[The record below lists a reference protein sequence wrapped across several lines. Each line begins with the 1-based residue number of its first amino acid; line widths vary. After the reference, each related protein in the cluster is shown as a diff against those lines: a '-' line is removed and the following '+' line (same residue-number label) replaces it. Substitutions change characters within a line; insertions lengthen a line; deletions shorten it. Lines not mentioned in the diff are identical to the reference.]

1 MKKNLISVLILALVL
16 ANFVLTAL
24 LMFTVMPQTKKA
36 NELIDKVCAA
46 IDLDLNS
53 GAANA
58 LGNIP
63 MDQREEYKVNG
74 GADITTS
81 LAPSVDPQTGQSE
94 SKSHYAV
101 VNVTLVLYTE
111 SEKHETYTQEFLAG
125 QDTSIMNSI
134 QKTLSQYTIEE
145 VRESSTKEEI
155 QEIILQDMQAMFG
168 GDYVIA
174 VNFSK
179 FQQE

>member
-1 MKKNLISVLILALVL
+1 MKKNMISVLILALVF

-155 QEIILQDMQAMFG
+155 QEIILQYIHTIYH
-168 GDYVIA
+168 DY
-174 VNFSK
+174 
-179 FQQE
+179 

>member
-1 MKKNLISVLILALVL
+1 M
-16 ANFVLTAL
+16 
-24 LMFTVMPQTKKA
+24 
-36 NELIDKVCAA
+36 
-46 IDLDLNS
+46 
-53 GAANA
+53 
-58 LGNIP
+58 
-63 MDQREEYKVNG
+63 
-74 GADITTS
+74 
-81 LAPSVDPQTGQSE
+81 
-94 SKSHYAV
+94 
-101 VNVTLVLYTE
+101 NVTLVLYTE

>member
-24 LMFTVMPQTKKA
+24 LMFTVYPQTKKA
-36 NELIDKVCAA
+36 NELIDRVCAA

-63 MDQREEYKVNG
+63 MDQREEYKING

-81 LAPSVDPQTGQSE
+81 LAPSVNAETGQTDG
-94 SKSHYAV
+94 KSHYAV
-101 VNVTLVLYTE
+101 VNVTLVLFKG
-111 SEKHETYTQEFLAG
+111 SEKYETYNQEFLSG
-125 QDTSIMNSI
+125 QDTSMMNVI
-134 QKTLSQYTIEE
+134 QKTLGEYTIEE
-145 VRESSTKEEI
+145 VRESATKQEI
-155 QEIILQDMQAMFG
+155 QDVILGEMQAMFG
-168 GDYVIA
+168 GDYVVA

>member
-1 MKKNLISVLILALVL
+1 MKKNLISVLILTLVL

-24 LMFTVMPQTKKA
+24 LMFTVLPQTKKA
-36 NELIDKVCAA
+36 NELIDKVCSA

-53 GAANA
+53 GQASA
-58 LGNIP
+58 LDNIP
-63 MDQREEYKVNG
+63 IDQREEYKVNA

-81 LAPSVDPQTGQSE
+81 LAPSVNPETGASDG
-94 SKSHYAV
+94 KSHYAV
-101 VNVTLVLYTE
+101 VNVTLVLNKE
-111 SEKHETYTQEFLAG
+111 SDNYKTYTQEFLTG
-125 QDTSIMNSI
+125 QDTSILDVI
-134 QKTLSQYTIEE
+134 QKTMGEYTIEE
-145 VRESSTKEEI
+145 VRESATKQEI
-155 QEIILQDMQAMFG
+155 QDLILQEMQSMFG

>member
-1 MKKNLISVLILALVL
+1 MSAKNYTDKQEQLARFAKAMGHPARMAIL
-16 ANFVLTAL
+16 
-24 LMFTVMPQTKKA
+24 
-36 NELIDKVCAA
+36 
-46 IDLDLNS
+46 
-53 GAANA
+53 
-58 LGNIP
+58 
-63 MDQREEYKVNG
+63 
-74 GADITTS
+74 
-81 LAPSVDPQTGQSE
+81 
-94 SKSHYAV
+94 
-101 VNVTLVLYTE
+101 
-111 SEKHETYTQEFLAG
+111 EFLAG

>member
-24 LMFTVMPQTKKA
+24 LMFTLLPQTKKA
-36 NELIDKVCAA
+36 NALIDRVCEA

-63 MDQREEYKVNG
+63 IDEREEYKVNG

-81 LAPSVDPQTGQSE
+81 LAPSVDPETGVKE

-101 VNVTLVLYTE
+101 VNVTLVLYKE
-111 SEKHETYTQEFLAG
+111 SEKYETYTQEFLAG
-125 QDTSIMNSI
+125 QDTSIMNVI
-134 QKTLSQYTIEE
+134 QRTLGEYTLEE
-145 VRESSTKEEI
+145 VRESATKQEI
-155 QEIILQDMQAMFG
+155 QDLILEEMQSMFG

>member
-1 MKKNLISVLILALVL
+1 MKKNLMSVLILALVL

-24 LMFTVMPQTKKA
+24 LMFTVWPQTKKA
-36 NELIDKVCAA
+36 NELIEKVCAA

-63 MDQREEYKVNG
+63 MDEREEYKVNG

-81 LAPSVDPQTGQSE
+81 LAPSVNPETGAAE
-94 SKSHYAV
+94 GKSHYAV
-101 VNVTLVLYTE
+101 VNVTLVLYKE
-111 SEKHETYTQEFLAG
+111 SEKYETYTQEFLTG
-125 QDTSIMNSI
+125 QDTSIMNVI
-134 QKTLSQYTIEE
+134 QRTLGEYTIEQ
-145 VRESSTKEEI
+145 VRESATKQEI
-155 QEIILQDMQAMFG
+155 QDIILQEMQSMFG

>member
-1 MKKNLISVLILALVL
+1 
-16 ANFVLTAL
+16 
-24 LMFTVMPQTKKA
+24 
-36 NELIDKVCAA
+36 
-46 IDLDLNS
+46 
-53 GAANA
+53 
-58 LGNIP
+58 
-63 MDQREEYKVNG
+63 
-74 GADITTS
+74 
-81 LAPSVDPQTGQSE
+81 
-94 SKSHYAV
+94 
-101 VNVTLVLYTE
+101 
-111 SEKHETYTQEFLAG
+111 
-125 QDTSIMNSI
+125 MNSI